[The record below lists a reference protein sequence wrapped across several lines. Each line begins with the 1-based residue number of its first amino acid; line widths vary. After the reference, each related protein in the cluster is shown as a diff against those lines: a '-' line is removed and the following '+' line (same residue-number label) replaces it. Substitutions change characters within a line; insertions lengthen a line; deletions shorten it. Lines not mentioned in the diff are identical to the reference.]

1 MVKLS
6 INCGVLQK
14 NIHGLKGSSRF
25 KIGSFPRTSSVSYQ
39 SNGEYSRH
47 VAVSLR
53 RTIKQLQN
61 SAFKVEM
68 QKAIDWSGLEEVKED
83 ADTRIAAL
91 STQHSITNES
101 FFFNHLGALSIQDL
115 SSQIQY
121 F

>member
-1 MVKLS
+1 
-6 INCGVLQK
+6 
-14 NIHGLKGSSRF
+14 
-25 KIGSFPRTSSVSYQ
+25 
-39 SNGEYSRH
+39 
-47 VAVSLR
+47 
-53 RTIKQLQN
+53 
-61 SAFKVEM
+61 M